1 MNNVSIKIGNLF
13 DKDFIEKTIYR
24 QEIANMFKIVRFPSK
39 LKSFFDSL
47 QNQFH
52 FNHFQYF
59 QTLVLLI
66 AFSWGRRNI
75 SNLYRHL
82 DSQHQSHRS
91 RFNNFL
97 NLSRWNPPAVL
108 QMKAYEL
115 LGNLNPAKGEVIELI
130 IDDSKKQKRGKA
142 MEAVSWIRDPL
153 TGRSIRGHQYVTAA
167 IRFRGHT
174 IPFGIRL
181 YVKKEDCPALA
192 VEFKKTTQ
200 LAAELI
206 GEFEPPEGLQ
216 VQVLF
221 DSYYLCPVVVKSCR
235 KKGFRFV
242 STLKSN
248 RNLYKNGRKLRVG
261 SYGSCLLRHRR
272 KKTYHINKTKG
283 YVKYT
288 YVDAG
293 WLEVSNLGKLH
304 VMFSRK
310 SGEQKAL
317 GLVTDDPELSAK
329 RMIQTY
335 DDRWSIEVFFKD
347 SKQLLGLGQYQN
359 VSYEAAVPLG
369 ILTITHL
376 HLVCLAY
383 ALLTHVAISR
393 EGAKGKRKA
402 AVHLSSSEL
411 QNEVRRIVWDDLTD
425 YLKQFSSGIQI
436 IKELER
442 LLIAA

>member
-1 MNNVSIKIGNLF
+1 MHNFSIEIGNLF
-13 DKDFIEKTIYR
+13 DKDFREKEIYR

-39 LKSFFDSL
+39 LKSFFDSV

-52 FNHFQYF
+52 FNHFEHF
-59 QTLVLLI
+59 QTLILLI

-75 SNLYRHL
+75 STLCRHL
-82 DSQHQSHRS
+82 DRRRHSHRS

-97 NLSRWNPPAVL
+97 NLSRWNCQVVL
-108 QMKAYEL
+108 QMKAEEL
-115 LGNLNPAKGEVIELI
+115 LSNLNPGKGEVIELI
-130 IDDSKKQKRGKA
+130 IDDSKKHKRGKH
-142 MEAVSWIRDPL
+142 MEAVNWIRDPL
-153 TGRSIRGHQYVTAA
+153 TGRNIRGHQYVTAT

-181 YVKKEDCPALA
+181 YVKKEDCPELS

-206 GEFEPPEGLQ
+206 SEFSSPQGVRVL
-216 VQVLF
+216 VLF
-221 DSYYLCPVVVKSCR
+221 DSYYLCPVVVKACR
-235 KKGFRFV
+235 KRDFRFV

-248 RNLYKNGRKLRVG
+248 RNLYKNSRKLKAGR
-261 SYGSCLLRHRR
+261 YGSHSLHHRG
-272 KKTYHINKTKG
+272 KKICRINKTKG

-293 WLEVSNLGKLH
+293 WLEVSDLGKLH
-304 VMFSRK
+304 VVFSRK
-310 SGEQKAL
+310 NTERKVL
-317 GLVTDDPELSAK
+317 GLVTDDAKLSA
-329 RMIQTY
+329 RQMIQSY

-359 VSYEAAVPLG
+359 VSYEAAV
-369 ILTITHL
+369 THL
-376 HLVCLAY
+376 HLVCFAY

-393 EGAKGKRKA
+393 EGAQGKRKSTA
-402 AVHLSSSEL
+402 RLSTADL

-425 YLKQFSSGIQI
+425 YLKQFSSGTQI